1 MEQNINLNND
11 ISLSEGIHN
20 LNPLYG
26 MSREDLLS
34 NLSSLDIIPNKQI
47 PMRIKQLWNWTYV
60 NGVDDINSMQN
71 ISKPI
76 RDKLQDIYTLHRPKI
91 VTEQKSSDGTIK
103 WLIALEDKLG
113 NSSGNEIE
121 TVYIPDGK
129 RGTLC
134 LSSQIGCTL
143 NCSFCFTGTQKLV
156 RNLSTF
162 EILSQ
167 ILIARDRLDDWHKNN
182 LNAQRKITNIVMM
195 GMGEPLYNFEAV
207 KNALLI
213 ASDGDGLA
221 ISKRRI
227 TLSTSGV
234 VPMIERVATE
244 IGVMLAI
251 SLHSVSDEVR
261 NKLVPINKKYPIKE
275 LLKAC
280 KNFPGLKNSSRIT
293 FEYVMLKDINDSE
306 YDAKKLVKMLEDI
319 PSKINIIP
327 FNPWPGSEYKCSD
340 SKQIKK
346 FADILNNAGF
356 SSPIRRPRGSDIMAA
371 CGQLKSSS
379 ERIRSNKIINEF

>member
-1 MEQNINLNND
+1 
-11 ISLSEGIHN
+11 
-20 LNPLYG
+20 
-26 MSREDLLS
+26 
-34 NLSSLDIIPNKQI
+34 
-47 PMRIKQLWNWTYV
+47 
-60 NGVDDINSMQN
+60 MQN

-76 RDKLQDIYTLHRPKI
+76 RDRLKDIYTLHRPKI
-91 VTEQKSSDGTIK
+91 VTEQKSSDGTVK

-182 LNAQRKITNIVMM
+182 LNGQRKITNIVMM

-234 VPMIERVATE
+234 VPMIEKVATE

-251 SLHSVSDEVR
+251 SLHSVSDEIR
-261 NKLVPINKKYPIKE
+261 DKLVPINKKYPIKE

-327 FNPWPGSEYKCSD
+327 FNPWPGSNYKCSD

-379 ERIRSNKIINEF
+379 ERIRTNKIINEF

>member
-1 MEQNINLNND
+1 MQQDINLNNGLN
-11 ISLSEGIHN
+11 SSEAVGN
-20 LNPLYG
+20 LDPLYG
-26 MSREDLLS
+26 ISREDLLL
-34 NLSSLDIIPNKQI
+34 NLSSLDIIPDKQI

-60 NGVDDINSMQN
+60 NGVDNINSMQN

-76 RDKLQDIYTLHRPKI
+76 RDRLKDIYTLHRPKI
-91 VTEQKSSDGTIK
+91 VTEQKSSDGTVK

-182 LNAQRKITNIVMM
+182 LNGQRKITNIVMM

-227 TLSTSGV
+227 TLSTSAV
-234 VPMIERVATE
+234 VPMIEKVATE

-251 SLHSVSDEVR
+251 SLH
-261 NKLVPINKKYPIKE
+261 
-275 LLKAC
+275 
-280 KNFPGLKNSSRIT
+280 
-293 FEYVMLKDINDSE
+293 
-306 YDAKKLVKMLEDI
+306 
-319 PSKINIIP
+319 
-327 FNPWPGSEYKCSD
+327 
-340 SKQIKK
+340 Q
-346 FADILNNAGF
+346 
-356 SSPIRRPRGSDIMAA
+356 
-371 CGQLKSSS
+371 
-379 ERIRSNKIINEF
+379 